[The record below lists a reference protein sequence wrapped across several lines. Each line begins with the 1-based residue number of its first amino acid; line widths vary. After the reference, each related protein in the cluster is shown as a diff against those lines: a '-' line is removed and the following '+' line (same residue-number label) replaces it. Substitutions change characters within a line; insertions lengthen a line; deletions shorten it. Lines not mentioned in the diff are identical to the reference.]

1 MKILISFVLFG
12 LFSGTNRLIVKV
24 QVATAEVSTT
34 FSKPSL
40 LRVSCYNF
48 RRNSFQTHV
57 ISALVLFFTLFN
69 YCFDFALVFRCH
81 NQRIEKMD
89 LISRRRTLC
98 WIFSKKKNQ
107 NKIKYSRSSP
117 DPNFLGVTIRS
128 HIISFRSFQF
138 SRHLW
143 ATQENQNPSIQ
154 SRKISC
160 NWAKNFRLSQ
170 KERFLHP
177 IEKSSYVYSTILGD
191 DKDLYISWN
200 ILIYE

>member
-1 MKILISFVLFG
+1 MLFG

-89 LISRRRTLC
+89 LISTRRTLC
-98 WIFSKKKNQ
+98 WIFSKKKTQ

-117 DPNFLGVTIRS
+117 DPNFNPNPWCNHQKSYNFFSVFS
-128 HIISFRSFQF
+128 VFQT
-138 SRHLW
+138 LVG
-143 ATQENQNPSIQ
+143 N
-154 SRKISC
+154 SRKPKSVDSKQ
-160 NWAKNFRLSQ
+160 KN
-170 KERFLHP
+170 
-177 IEKSSYVYSTILGD
+177 
-191 DKDLYISWN
+191 
-200 ILIYE
+200 